1 MEYDTYIIPANFTD
15 AGKVM
20 GIFELRNLVE
30 AVLLAVPVIYLCI
43 TLLPL
48 SLTPKIVITLSAV
61 VPTAGFALIGVNDDS
76 LGRWLTEWWQW
87 RRSRRKI
94 VYRGEG
100 KSA

>member
-30 AVLLAVPVIYLCI
+30 TVLLTVPVIYLCI
-43 TLLPL
+43 ALLPL

-61 VPTAGFALIGVNDDS
+61 VPTGGFALIGVNDDS
-76 LGRWLTEWWQW
+76 LSRWLAEWWHW
-87 RRSRRKI
+87 RRRRRKI

-100 KSA
+100 KST